1 MPAHRFFF
9 VAALLTVFLV
19 AGFANV
25 AFAWLALA
33 GDGLL
38 LLLTWV
44 DLARARRIP
53 LSARRSWPP
62 LLAQGSPIEV
72 RVTVSSA
79 DAAGRGSRVVLLREA
94 LCPALAPNPL
104 RTRLTVPR
112 GAAATWVLRLVPRLR
127 GTPEVGPLSAR
138 VLGPWGLAYAER
150 ELLPSEVHNIYPRVR
165 WEGRVGQLLTLAQR
179 HQLGTMPLTALG
191 VGSEPYALRE
201 YLPGDPLG
209 KIHWKATARHG
220 RLVTREETWERGARL
235 VILLDAART
244 MTGREGARSKLDES
258 LATAL
263 ALARVAAARGDRVT
277 VIAFADRVERVVR
290 IASGTRGIAAAYRAL
305 FDLEAR
311 LTEPAYDLAAAE
323 TLRLETRSATVV
335 LLTSVVDL
343 AAGELLR
350 EALLSLE
357 RRHRPLLVNLEDP
370 EIAALARRPPKTAPE
385 AFSQVAALD
394 ILLANRRLARTL
406 SRAGVRFVSSRA
418 DRLALATLEAYLALF
433 RVRLGRG
440 RR

>member
-1 MPAHRFFF
+1 MPARRFFF
-9 VAALLTVFLV
+9 VASLLTVFLIV
-19 AGFANV
+19 GFAHP

-33 GDGLL
+33 GDALL
-38 LLLTWV
+38 LLLTWF
-44 DLARARRIP
+44 DLVRARRIP
-53 LSARRSWPP
+53 LGAERLWPP
-62 LLAQGSPIEV
+62 LLAQGTPVEV
-72 RVTVSSA
+72 RVTITSPEEQRSGTRTVA
-79 DAAGRGSRVVLLREA
+79 LREA
-94 LCPALAPNPL
+94 LSPALAEAPI
-104 RTRLTVPR
+104 RTLLSVGR
-112 GAAATWVLRLVPRLR
+112 GAATAWTYRLVPRLR
-127 GTPEVGPLSAR
+127 GAPEVGPLSAR
-138 VLGPWGLAYAER
+138 VLGPWGLAWSQR
-150 ELLPSEVHNIYPRVR
+150 ELLAPEVHHVYPRVR
-165 WEGRVGQLLTLAQR
+165 WKGRVGQLLTLAQR
-179 HQLGTMPLTALG
+179 HQLGTMPLSTLG

-201 YLPGDPLG
+201 YLPGDPLA

-235 VILLDAART
+235 VILLDSART
-244 MTGREGARSKLDES
+244 MTGREGAKSKLDES

-263 ALARVAAARGDRVT
+263 ALSRVAAARGDRVT
-277 VIAFADRVERVVR
+277 VIAFADRVERIVR
-290 IASGTRGIAAAYRAL
+290 ITGGARGISVAYRSL

-323 TLRLETRSATVV
+323 VLRRETKSATVV

-357 RRHRPLLVNLEDP
+357 RRHRPMLVNLEDP
-370 EIAALARRPPKTAPE
+370 ELAILAKKAPQTAPE
-385 AFSQVAALD
+385 AFSQVAALE
-394 ILLANRRLARTL
+394 ILLANRRLARSL
-406 SRAGVRFVSSRA
+406 SRAGVRFVSARA